1 MYESW
6 RPLLLAVLVP
16 LVVAL
21 VTATGTSILRGQ
33 ALQAAQTELGRRMDE
48 HDRRYDRILSLLTSI
63 DQRLSRM
70 EGRQETA
77 GASPVY
83 P

>member
-77 GASPVY
+77 GARPVY

>member
-33 ALQAAQTELGRRMDE
+33 ALHVAQTELGRRMDE

-77 GASPVY
+77 GARPVY